1 MKMLARSA
9 SWALIAAIVLL
20 FVAIMQHSSR
30 AADAPARVTT
40 SFELK
45 HTEAVLK
52 RVSKV
57 FSAGFDRAEAE
68 RLAREIA
75 AMAADTPKSWN
86 YATLY
91 KGLSQPLQVK
101 ALVDDLG
108 MVDLD
113 FATSAEVAPSVR
125 AAVDGYLNSRN
136 L

>member
-1 MKMLARSA
+1 MKMLARSV
-9 SWALIAAIVLL
+9 SWAVIAANMLL
-20 FVAIMQHSSR
+20 FAVIVQHS
-30 AADAPARVTT
+30 AGAVDAPTRVTT

-68 RLAREIA
+68 RLAAEIA

-91 KGLSQPLQVK
+91 KGVSQPLQVK

-113 FATSAEVAPSVR
+113 FAASAEVAPAVR

>member
-1 MKMLARSA
+1 MRNSLKSVVLA
-9 SWALIAAIVLL
+9 LTAANVLL
-20 FVAIMQHSSR
+20 FASIAPEI
-30 AADAPARVTT
+30 AAAGDAPSRVTT

-52 RVSKV
+52 RVAKV

-68 RLAREIA
+68 RLAKEIA
-75 AMAADTPKSWN
+75 AMPADSPKAWD
-86 YATLY
+86 YPTLY
-91 KGLSQPLQVK
+91 KGASQPLHIK
-101 ALVDDLG
+101 ALLDDLG

-113 FATSAEVAPSVR
+113 FATTAEVAPLVR

>member
-9 SWALIAAIVLL
+9 SWALIVAIVLL
-20 FVAIMQHSSR
+20 FVAIMQYSAR
-30 AADAPARVTT
+30 AADAPVRVTT

-113 FATSAEVAPSVR
+113 FATSADVAASVR